1 MARTLTPVDG
11 YAIVTQMVRQATGQD
26 SYAAVNASTFVSA
39 GETILSTGME
49 NTYNAINMV
58 LGRLVVGVRA
68 YSGKM
73 ATVQAAD
80 TGVYTHRVRKVSYYA
95 KDALPSGYFNT
106 DLYTNLADG
115 YTSGDNGGAST
126 KSQWEQH
133 QAMPLEMNFAGST
146 TWQDC
151 ITQYEEQVKM
161 AFDSIN
167 DFLRFVEG
175 YLQEHANDIES
186 QKEAWRRLA
195 VLSKMASIYDYAT
208 NEGVMTESAVNL
220 TAAYNAKF
228 NPSPALT
235 TQDLL
240 TTYLKDFT
248 QFAISTMKTYSNR
261 LTNRSARFHLPMTKT
276 VGGVQYNILR
286 HTPKADQRLILY
298 GPLITDIEATVMP
311 EIFGPDYM
319 KLGQNFET
327 VDYWQTEDG
336 TNDMG
341 INFQTAIYDSV
352 TGAQK
357 QGAVVSL
364 DHVVGILFDRDAVLT
379 DFQLELAHTTPIEA
393 RKGYRNT
400 WLTFAKNVIN
410 DPTENAILFYME
422 DTP

>member
-58 LGRLVVGVRA
+58 LSRLVVGVRA
-68 YSGKM
+68 YRGKM

-195 VLSKMASIYDYAT
+195 VLSKMASIYDYAI
-208 NEGVMTESAVNL
+208 NESVMTESAVNL

-240 TTYLKDFT
+240 TTYLKEFT
-248 QFAISTMKTYSNR
+248 QFAIATIKTYSNR

-276 VGGVQYNILR
+276 VGGVNYNILR

-298 GPLITDIEATVMP
+298 GPLITDIEAQVMP

-341 INFQTAIYDSV
+341 INFQTAIYDTV

>member
-11 YAIVTQMVRQATGQD
+11 YAIVTQMVRQATGQAT
-26 SYAAVNASTFVSA
+26 YAAVNASTFVSA

-80 TGVYTHRVRKVSYYA
+80 TGAYAHRFRKVSYYA

-151 ITQYEEQVKM
+151 ITQYEEQVNM
-161 AFDSIN
+161 AFNNIN
-167 DFLRFVEG
+167 EFLAFVEG

-208 NEGVMTESAVNL
+208 NENVMTESAVNL
-220 TAAYNAKF
+220 TAGFNAKYQT
-228 NPSPALT
+228 SYT
-235 TQDLL
+235 TAQLKS
-240 TTYLKDFT
+240 TYLKEFC
-248 QFAISTMKTYSNR
+248 QYAIAEIKTYSNR
-261 LTNRSARFHLPMTKT
+261 LTNRSSRFHLPMTKT

-357 QGAVVSL
+357 QGAVVAL
-364 DHVVGILFDRDAVLT
+364 DNVVGMLFDRDAVLT

>member
-11 YAIVTQMVRQATGQD
+11 YAIVTQMVRQATGQA

-220 TAAYNAKF
+220 TAGFNAKYGT
-228 NPSPALT
+228 SYT
-235 TQDLL
+235 TAQLKS
-240 TTYLKDFT
+240 TYLKEFC
-248 QFAISTMKTYSNR
+248 QYAIATIKTYSNR

-311 EIFGPDYM
+311 EIFGPNYM
-319 KLGQNFET
+319 NLGQNFET

-357 QGAVVSL
+357 QGAVVAL
-364 DHVVGILFDRDAVLT
+364 DNVVGMLFDRDAVLT

>member
-1 MARTLTPVDG
+1 
-11 YAIVTQMVRQATGQD
+11 
-26 SYAAVNASTFVSA
+26 
-39 GETILSTGME
+39 
-49 NTYNAINMV
+49 
-58 LGRLVVGVRA
+58 
-68 YSGKM
+68 
-73 ATVQAAD
+73 
-80 TGVYTHRVRKVSYYA
+80 
-95 KDALPSGYFNT
+95 
-106 DLYTNLADG
+106 
-115 YTSGDNGGAST
+115 
-126 KSQWEQH
+126 
-133 QAMPLEMNFAGST
+133 
-146 TWQDC
+146 
-151 ITQYEEQVKM
+151 
-161 AFDSIN
+161 
-167 DFLRFVEG
+167 
-175 YLQEHANDIES
+175 
-186 QKEAWRRLA
+186 
-195 VLSKMASIYDYAT
+195 
-208 NEGVMTESAVNL
+208 
-220 TAAYNAKF
+220 
-228 NPSPALT
+228 
-235 TQDLL
+235 
-240 TTYLKDFT
+240 
-248 QFAISTMKTYSNR
+248 
-261 LTNRSARFHLPMTKT
+261 MTKT

-357 QGAVVSL
+357 QGAVVAL
-364 DHVVGILFDRDAVLT
+364 DNVVGMLFDRDAVLT